1 MTDSVERNLD
11 SIARRLAEA
20 HRAADAALAETTHT
34 ASLPVSAAG
43 LSYTQLT
50 DFNDDL
56 RDRAGWTEIDLEAAL
71 SDEHCQALEGWR
83 NRARIPW
90 TNRDLAMVGVA
101 GLVGATAVWF
111 DSAIDQQITD
121 GFKGL
126 SESKR
131 VRRWEAAGKRL
142 PIDFM
147 GTGFGGRAHRVKS
160 SGHDLFRLFITLQQ
174 VIDGQFEGARWEF
187 GQRISVRKSGQFAD
201 VDGVADAAMRI
212 MQHLAADF
220 LTPMSLPVPGMSWL
234 YNSHDEAVKDFALH
248 AYSGL
253 RPGHGWNL
261 RNATIIP
268 GLTAILTEVIIRT
281 HTATEIYRSDSASD
295 QTSPRLERKRTE
307 LLLAAHSLVGAI
319 STGKAV
325 AQLLAVKNERG
336 AFHPAAIRHV
346 QVPSLLRAGKLA
358 IDVVDQARRA
368 SGYEAQTWDELIIN
382 TTFVQNLDLSARLE
396 KDAAHRD
403 RR

>member
-20 HRAADAALAETTHT
+20 HRAADAALAETPQI

-43 LSYTQLT
+43 MSYAQLT
-50 DFNDDL
+50 EFNDDL
-56 RDRAGWTEIDLEAAL
+56 RDRAAWTEIDLEAAL
-71 SDEHCQALEGWR
+71 SEEHRQALDNWR

-90 TNRDLAMVGVA
+90 TTRDLAMVGVA

-121 GFKGL
+121 SFKGL
-126 SESKR
+126 AESKR

-147 GTGFGGRAHRVKS
+147 GKGFGGRAHRVKS
-160 SGHDLFRLFITLQQ
+160 SGHDLFRLFTTLQQ
-174 VIDGQFEGARWEF
+174 VADGQFEGARWEF
-187 GQRISVRKSGQFAD
+187 GQRIPVQKSGQFAD
-201 VDGVADAAMRI
+201 VDGVVDAAMRI

-234 YNSHDEAVKDFALH
+234 YNSHNEAVKDFALH

-253 RPGHGWNL
+253 HPGHGWNL
-261 RNATIIP
+261 RNATIVP

-281 HTATEIYRSDSASD
+281 HTATETYRFDNSSD
-295 QTSPRLERKRTE
+295 QTSPPLEQKRTE
-307 LLLAAHSLVGAI
+307 LLLAAHTLVGAI

-346 QVPSLLRAGKLA
+346 QFPSLLRAGKLA
-358 IDVVDQARRA
+358 IDVVDQASRA
-368 SGYEAQTWDELIIN
+368 SVYEVHTWDELDIDPYS
-382 TTFVQNLDLSARLE
+382 VQHLDLSSQLE
-396 KDAAHRD
+396 SLAETKAAP
-403 RR
+403 